1 MTMEPMK
8 ASHLACSAFVNLF
21 SLLTFLTTTKHTQTH
36 THTHTH
42 IFTYTTHR
50 SKHMKI

>member
-8 ASHLACSAFVNLF
+8 VLHLACSAFVNLF
-21 SLLTFLTTTKHTQTH
+21 SLLTFLTTTKHTH
-36 THTHTH
+36 MH

-50 SKHMKI
+50 SKHKEI